1 MRPID
6 ADALKE
12 MLIKER
18 DSIPLSKT
26 ERYSFGV
33 GLPDPHGMAMR
44 GGVNKAFRCME
55 NTPTI
60 DPESLRP
67 QGEWEWREEWETH
80 HETRSCDLISCGW
93 YCTKCGIELGEYLTK
108 GTGVNIILD
117 IDIRKPTLAVCPNC
131 GAKMKGADDHA

>member
-1 MRPID
+1 MRLID

-33 GLPDPHGMAMR
+33 GLPNPHGMAMR

-55 NTPTI
+55 NAPTI

-67 QGEWEWREEWETH
+67 QGEWI
-80 HETRSCDLISCGW
+80 DLYGGEYANHRYACSA
-93 YCTKCGIELGEYLTK
+93 CGIDALYKFEVDALGHEK
-108 GTGVNIILD
+108 
-117 IDIRKPTLAVCPNC
+117 AVQALSESCPNC

>member
-1 MRPID
+1 MRLID

-33 GLPDPHGMAMR
+33 GLPNPHGMAMR

-67 QGEWEWREEWETH
+67 QGEWVDNHCTVCGMMPLGDEIWDGCDFEPPKFEWFM
-80 HETRSCDLISCGW
+80 D
-93 YCTKCGIELGEYLTK
+93 Y
-108 GTGVNIILD
+108 
-117 IDIRKPTLAVCPNC
+117 CPNC